1 MKKICKCFV
10 TTNLEKKE
18 RGKKKRPLSEG
29 PFLYFHPPLKKND
42 NINKNLHA
50 TQENTIIIL

>member
-1 MKKICKCFV
+1 
-10 TTNLEKKE
+10 LEKKE
-18 RGKKKRPLSEG
+18 REKKKPLPEG
-29 PFLYFHPPLKKND
+29 PFLYFHPPPKKND